1 MAPVRSFGRQAIRG
15 TRLSDFM
22 RKANYERAYVDP
34 RKVRDYL
41 LSPVH
46 PVGRLKAVFFRAG
59 GYSRGDWTRLY
70 ADLLATA
77 NDEAR
82 LGRRSPFGQR
92 YAVDTILRGPA
103 GVSLRVTVI
112 WQVDGYGAHPRL
124 LTVIPEVSE

>member
-1 MAPVRSFGRQAIRG
+1 
-15 TRLSDFM
+15 M
-22 RKANYERAYVDP
+22 RIPNYERAYIDP

-46 PVGRLKAVFFRAG
+46 PVGRLKAVFFRVG

-77 NDEAR
+77 KGEAR

-92 YAVDTILRGPA
+92 YEVGAILPGPA
-103 GVSLRVTVI
+103 GISLRVTVI
-112 WQVDGYGAHPRL
+112 WQVDGYGAYPRL
-124 LTVIPEVSE
+124 LTVIPEVAE